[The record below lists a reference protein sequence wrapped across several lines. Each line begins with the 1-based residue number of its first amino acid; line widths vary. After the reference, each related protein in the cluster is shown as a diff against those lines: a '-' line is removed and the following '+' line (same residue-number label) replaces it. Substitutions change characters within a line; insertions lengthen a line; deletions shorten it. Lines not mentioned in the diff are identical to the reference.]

1 MPQSDLTVWR
11 NLRLKWIQAFIR
23 LLDTVAQRLR
33 ATAKAAECTTAVG
46 QILWTSLG
54 TFRTPH
60 AYIVDR
66 VIQTALKFRY
76 AAYLV
81 YIPCT
86 VLLEC

>member
-1 MPQSDLTVWR
+1 MPQSDVTLWR

-23 LLDTVAQRLR
+23 LLDAVAQLLR
-33 ATAKAAECTTAVG
+33 ATATAAECTAAVG
-46 QILWTSLG
+46 QTLWASLG

-60 AYIVDR
+60 AYIVNS

-86 VLLEC
+86 VHPEC

>member
-1 MPQSDLTVWR
+1 MPHSDLTLWW
-11 NLRLKWIQAFIR
+11 NLRWEWLQAFIR

-33 ATAKAAECTTAVG
+33 ATATAAECTTAVG
-46 QILWTSLG
+46 QTLWTSLG

-60 AYIVDR
+60 AYIVNS

-76 AAYLV
+76 VAYLV

-86 VLLEC
+86 VLPEC